1 MTHSTRE
8 KIIEATLNLIQEK
21 GYKAATTKLIA
32 EKAGVREITIFRHF
46 GSKMGIMDEAFTH
59 LLVSPISEHFFEIEP
74 TWDLEKDLTQYVN
87 KYNQILN
94 KNRDFILISFKEM
107 GTFPK
112 LDQLITS
119 IPREVKERLIDY
131 FTEMHRQGK
140 VIEANFEAVVLNLLW
155 LLFGSFLSRTR
166 FEDQITSISEDELYK
181 NTILLFTRGL
191 TP

>member
-1 MTHSTRE
+1 MTQTTRE
-8 KIIEATLNLIQEK
+8 KIIDATLHLIQEK

-32 EKAGVREITIFRHF
+32 EEAGVREITIFRHF

-59 LLVSPISEHFFEIEP
+59 LLITPISEHFFEIKP
-74 TWDLEKDLTQYVN
+74 TWELEKDLIQFVN
-87 KYNQILN
+87 RYNQILN
-94 KNRDFILISFKEM
+94 KNKDFILISFKEL

-119 IPREVKERLIDY
+119 IPREIKERLIDY

-140 VIEANFEAVVLNLLW
+140 IIDTNFEAVVLNLLW

-166 FEDQITSISEDELYK
+166 FADQITSLSDEEFYRH
-181 NTILLFTRGL
+181 TILLFTRGL